1 MPGLAFAT
9 NFLWVMVIGLLGP
22 SLPAIVED
30 LGISYA
36 QAGLFFTLLSLGS
49 LFGASLGAS
58 ASDRLPRKALYAAC
72 ALCLAA
78 GLALVGFM
86 PGYITVAGMV
96 FLLSVAGSPL
106 GSIGQSI
113 MLGAA
118 PGRRE
123 RNLSLFTT
131 FGAMGSLIAPILV
144 SANFTAGLAW
154 RFGFL
159 ETAGIALA
167 LGIAI
172 FAVPIP
178 KAGVPRERTH
188 AFAMLANRRVLATG
202 VMIFFSVAIDLGF
215 VYWLAEYF
223 ASELGVSLRL
233 SSSVVGVYLVG
244 IISGR
249 LLMPLAL
256 KRLRA
261 ETLLPASLTLT
272 LGGILAF
279 ILVPGPGAKAG
290 LCAVYGLGVG
300 PVFPLLMARGTRE
313 FPEQSGAV
321 SGILYAGIALGGMAF
336 PLLVGALAG
345 KFGIARSYWF
355 CAAAAGGL
363 LIAALTA
370 AARPSRR
377 RRPRFPVLDDP
388 LRNHVGHGTHPSI
401 AIPCS
406 RNPRSPEGPC
416 GGAAR
421 RSAADAH
428 TRCYG

>member
-1 MPGLAFAT
+1 VPGLAFAT

-49 LFGASLGAS
+49 LFGASFGAS
-58 ASDRLPRKALYAAC
+58 ASDRLPRKALYAGC

-86 PGYITVAGMV
+86 PGYLTVALLV

-113 MLGAA
+113 MLGAD

-131 FGAMGSLIAPILV
+131 FGALGSLLAPILV
-144 SANFTAGLAW
+144 SANFTAGIAW

-159 ETAGIALA
+159 ETALIALA
-167 LGIAI
+167 LGVAI
-172 FAVPIP
+172 IVVRIP
-178 KAGVPRERTH
+178 PAGAPKLRTN
-188 AFAMLANRRVLATG
+188 ALAMLANRRVLTTG
-202 VMIFFSVAIDLGF
+202 LMIFFSVATDLGF
-215 VYWLAEYF
+215 VYWLSEYF
-223 ASELGVSLRL
+223 KTELGVSLRL
-233 SSSVVGVYLVG
+233 ASSVTGVYLAG

-256 KRLRA
+256 KRVRA
-261 ETLLPASLTLT
+261 ETLLPASLALA

-279 ILVPGPGAKAG
+279 ILVPGPLAKAA

-300 PVFPLLMARGTRE
+300 PVFPLLMSRGTRE
-313 FPEQSGAV
+313 FPEQSGVV
-321 SGILYAGIALGGMAF
+321 SGILYAGIALGGMVF
-336 PLLVGALAG
+336 PLLVGTVAQSV
-345 KFGIARSYWF
+345 GIARSYWF
-355 CAAAAGGL
+355 CAAAVAGL
-363 LIAALTA
+363 LAGAMVMRTA
-370 AARPSRR
+370 PGRAE
-377 RRPRFPVLDDP
+377 V
-388 LRNHVGHGTHPSI
+388 
-401 AIPCS
+401 
-406 RNPRSPEGPC
+406 
-416 GGAAR
+416 GAAR
-421 RSAADAH
+421 GRA
-428 TRCYG
+428 

>member
-1 MPGLAFAT
+1 MSMPGLAFAT

-49 LFGASLGAS
+49 LFGGSLGAW
-58 ASDRLPRKALYAAC
+58 ASDRAPRRALYAGC

-86 PGYITVAGMV
+86 PGYGTMAVMV
-96 FLLSVAGSPL
+96 FLLSLAGSPL

-113 MLGAA
+113 MLGMA
-118 PGRRE
+118 PDRRE
-123 RNLSLFTT
+123 RNLSRFTT
-131 FGAMGSLIAPILV
+131 FGALGSFVAPILV

-154 RFGFL
+154 RFPFM
-159 ETAGIALA
+159 ETAAIALA
-167 LGIAI
+167 LFVAI
-172 FAVPIP
+172 LAVPIP
-178 KAGVPRERTH
+178 KAGVPQKRAR
-188 AFAMLANRRVLATG
+188 ALAILANRRVLATC

-223 ASELGVSLRL
+223 AAELGVSLRL

-244 IISGR
+244 VISGR

-256 KRLRA
+256 KRLRPEA
-261 ETLLPASLTLT
+261 LLPASLALA

-279 ILVPGPGAKAG
+279 ILVPGSGAKAA

-300 PVFPLLMARGTRE
+300 PVFPLLMARGSRE

-321 SGILYAGIALGGMAF
+321 SGILFAGVSLGGMAF
-336 PLLVGALAG
+336 PFLVGTIAG
-345 KFGIARSYWF
+345 KVGIARSYWF
-355 CAAAAGGL
+355 CAAAAGVL
-363 LIAALTA
+363 LVAALAT
-370 AARPSRR
+370 AARPSR
-377 RRPRFPVLDDP
+377 
-388 LRNHVGHGTHPSI
+388 S
-401 AIPCS
+401 
-406 RNPRSPEGPC
+406 
-416 GGAAR
+416 AR
-421 RSAADAH
+421 A
-428 TRCYG
+428 

>member
-9 NFLWVMVIGLLGP
+9 NFLWVMVIGLFGP

-49 LFGASLGAS
+49 LFGASFGAS
-58 ASDRLPRKALYAAC
+58 ASDRLPRKALYAGC
-72 ALCLAA
+72 ALCLAL

-86 PGYITVAGMV
+86 PGFVLAALLV
-96 FLLSVAGSPL
+96 FLLSMAGSPL

-113 MLGAA
+113 MLGMA

-123 RNLSLFTT
+123 RNLSRFTT
-131 FGAMGSLIAPILV
+131 FGALGSFVAPILV

-159 ETAGIALA
+159 ETALIALA

-172 FAVPIP
+172 VVVRIP
-178 KAGVPRERTH
+178 PADAPKLRTN
-188 AFAMLANRRVLATG
+188 ALAMLANRRVLTTG
-202 VMIFFSVAIDLGF
+202 LMIFLSVATDLGF
-215 VYWLAEYF
+215 VYWLSEYF
-223 ASELGVSLRL
+223 KTELGVSLRL
-233 SSSVVGVYLVG
+233 SSSVAGVYILGVM
-244 IISGR
+244 SGR

-256 KRLRA
+256 RRLRA
-261 ETLLPASLTLT
+261 ETLLPASLALA

-279 ILVPGPGAKAG
+279 ILVPGPGAKAA

-321 SGILYAGIALGGMAF
+321 SGILYAGIALGGMVF
-336 PLLVGALAG
+336 PLLVGAIAER
-345 KFGIARSYWF
+345 FGIVRSYWF
-355 CAAAAGGL
+355 CAAAAGAL
-363 LIAALTA
+363 LVTALA
-370 AARPSRR
+370 QGRAEAPAVPPSR
-377 RRPRFPVLDDP
+377 
-388 LRNHVGHGTHPSI
+388 S
-401 AIPCS
+401 S
-406 RNPRSPEGPC
+406 
-416 GGAAR
+416 
-421 RSAADAH
+421 
-428 TRCYG
+428 